1 MVDQNGRLKISA
13 TLLPTLK
20 GSGTEFYISCEDGS
34 SVRIYPMQVWN
45 QVEERLERLCSRNRN
60 NQKLLVRA
68 KYFSRGTSRAG
79 C

>member
-1 MVDQNGRLKISA
+1 MVDQKGRLKIPA

-20 GSGTEFYISCEDGS
+20 GSGTEFYITGEDGS

-45 QVEERLERLCSRNRN
+45 E
-60 NQKLLVRA
+60 
-68 KYFSRGTSRAG
+68 GWTSRTG

>member
-1 MVDQNGRLKISA
+1 MSNSAMVDQKSRLKIPA

-20 GSGTEFYISCEDGS
+20 GAGTEFYIIGEDGS

-45 QVEERLERLCSRNRN
+45 E
-60 NQKLLVRA
+60 
-68 KYFSRGTSRAG
+68 GWTSRAG